1 MVIYRKL
8 QGISFHSFLQEP
20 FRCLLFFYK
29 FVPIDDKYTLTLKFF
44 IMTEEVQFVID
55 ETKEK
60 MGKAIDHLDN
70 ELATLRAGKAS
81 PRMLDTVVVEYYG
94 NPTPLNQVAN
104 IGTPDAKTIA
114 IQPWEKKMVEPIE
127 RAILNANLGFTPMN
141 NGEMIR
147 INIPALTEERRKALA
162 KQVNNEAESARV
174 SIRSARRDANEEIKK
189 LEKEGLSED
198 EAKKGEDEVQKLT
211 DTHSEKVEQVVKAK
225 EEEIMTI

>member
-1 MVIYRKL
+1 
-8 QGISFHSFLQEP
+8 
-20 FRCLLFFYK
+20 
-29 FVPIDDKYTLTLKFF
+29 
-44 IMTEEVQFVID
+44 MTEEVQFVID

>member
-1 MVIYRKL
+1 
-8 QGISFHSFLQEP
+8 
-20 FRCLLFFYK
+20 
-29 FVPIDDKYTLTLKFF
+29 
-44 IMTEEVQFVID
+44 MTEEVQFVID
-55 ETKEK
+55 EAKEK
-60 MGKAIDHLDN
+60 MSKAIDHLEN

-94 NPTPLNQVAN
+94 SPTPLNQVAN

-114 IQPWEKKMVEPIE
+114 IQPWEKTMVEPIE

-198 EAKKGEDEVQKLT
+198 DAKKAEDEIQKLT
-211 DTHSEKVEQVVKAK
+211 DTHSEKVEKVVKAK